1 MNPLVR
7 QAVDLIAHHKFRIG
21 KLLKRAGL
29 NDTALCHWRHGGNPS
44 VHNFEAFLNAMGY
57 HLEIVDET
65 DCEEYQQ
72 RHPEGGKT
80 IGLADA
86 LLYSG
91 GQTQSAHHAIGQRDR
106 RDQEPHNGE
115 LGCPDVAAA
124 A

>member
-21 KLLKRAGL
+21 RLLKRAGL

-57 HLEIVDET
+57 HLEIVENVDI
-65 DCEEYQQ
+65 EEHQQ
-72 RHPEGGKT
+72 RDLEGGEAVR
-80 IGLADA
+80 LADA
-86 LLYSG
+86 LLHSG
-91 GQTQSAHHAIGQRDR
+91 GQTQPAHDETDQQDR
-106 RDQEPHNGE
+106 RNQKSHDGFV
-115 LGCPDVAAA
+115 GCNYVAAA